1 MDIRH
6 LSYSEANVENEWF
19 SLKLSHFIPTPTI
32 YLREEIYHTFK
43 KWRAS
48 RDRLIPSLTHS
59 P

>member
-32 YLREEIYHTFK
+32 YLREEIYHTF
-43 KWRAS
+43 
-48 RDRLIPSLTHS
+48 
-59 P
+59 